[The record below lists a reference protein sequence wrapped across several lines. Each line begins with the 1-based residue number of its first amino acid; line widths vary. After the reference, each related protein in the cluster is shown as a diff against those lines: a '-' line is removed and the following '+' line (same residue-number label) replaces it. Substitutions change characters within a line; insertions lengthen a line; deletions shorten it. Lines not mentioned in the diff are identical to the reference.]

1 LEGMCW
7 CVVCNIRKEGPEGVW
22 QSRMCSM
29 SGGNSWNGTHSKGR
43 RFREWRSKVYR
54 WEGVSYLRYRDKMDR
69 KGVDAH
75 DKRRG
80 C

>member
-1 LEGMCW
+1 
-7 CVVCNIRKEGPEGVW
+7 
-22 QSRMCSM
+22 M